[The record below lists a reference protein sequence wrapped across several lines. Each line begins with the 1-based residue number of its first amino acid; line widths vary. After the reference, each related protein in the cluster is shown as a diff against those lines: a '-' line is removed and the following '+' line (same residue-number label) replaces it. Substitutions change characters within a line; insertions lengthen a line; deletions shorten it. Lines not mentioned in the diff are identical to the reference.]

1 MVVFRTAPAFL
12 RVAVIGVALA
22 LAGCGGGKRAHDL
35 FAETAATTNSG
46 IVATEQIYIATTRAP
61 SDDPRVVYAGV
72 RADEPTF
79 ATVDIS
85 IPAVHKPGAI
95 ERPKGKVAD
104 PSKYFTARTL
114 TKIDGIQDFTHKVAA
129 DARSDG
135 GRALVFVHGY
145 NTHFDDAVYRVTQ
158 IAHDSSYDGA
168 PILFTWA
175 SGGRAIDYVY
185 DRDSANAARDALEQL
200 LRTLAKSG
208 IGRID
213 IVAHSMGTW
222 LTMEAL
228 RGLAIA
234 GDRDIGGKLGDVVLA
249 SPDIDYNVF
258 RTQMQ
263 RYGKPDR
270 PFYVLLSGDDRVLRF
285 SSLIAGQQPR
295 LGEYANA
302 KDIAALGIIVVDL
315 SAIKAGDSYNHTKFA
330 DNPVLVKL
338 LGEGLRNGQNLSG
351 DRDLSDGLALFAR
364 GIGNT
369 LGTAAAIVVTTPT
382 TVIDVVVNQ

>member
-1 MVVFRTAPAFL
+1 MVLVRTTPQFV
-12 RVAVIGVALA
+12 RVATIGLALV
-22 LAGCGGGKRAHDL
+22 LAGCGGGKHDL
-35 FAETAATTNSG
+35 FAETAATGNVG
-46 IVATEQIYIATTRAP
+46 VAGTEQIYIATTRAP
-61 SDDPRVVYAGV
+61 SDNPRIVYSGV

-85 IPAVHKPGAI
+85 IPAIHKPGNI
-95 ERPKGKVAD
+95 ERPKDKIAD
-104 PSKYFTARTL
+104 PSRYFAARTL
-114 TKIDGIQDFTHKVAA
+114 TKIDGMDGFARQVAA
-129 DARSDG
+129 DARPDG

-158 IAHDSSYDGA
+158 IAHDANYGGT
-168 PILFTWA
+168 PVLFTWA

-185 DRDSANAARDALEQL
+185 DRDSANAARNSLEQL

-208 IGRID
+208 VSRID

-228 RGLAIA
+228 RGLAIS
-234 GDRDIGGKLGDVVLA
+234 GDRALGGKLGDVVLA

-258 RTQMQ
+258 RTQML

-270 PFYVLLSGDDRVLRF
+270 PFYVMLSGDDKALRF

-302 KDIAALGIIVVDL
+302 KDIAELGIVVVDL
-315 SAIKAGDSYNHTKFA
+315 SAIKAGNSYNHTKFA

-351 DRDLSDGLALFAR
+351 SRDISDGLALFAR
-364 GIGNT
+364 GIGT
-369 LGTAAAIVVTTPT
+369 TIGTAAAIVITTPT